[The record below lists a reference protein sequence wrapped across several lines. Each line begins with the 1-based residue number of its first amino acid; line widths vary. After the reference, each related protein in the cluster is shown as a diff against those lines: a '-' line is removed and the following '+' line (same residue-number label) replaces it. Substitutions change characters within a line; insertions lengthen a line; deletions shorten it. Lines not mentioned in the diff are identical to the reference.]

1 MQKWRNK
8 NALWVKRNNTELMQ
22 EKVSNSGRV
31 CICLLFMAEHKPCQ
45 PVSSARSGRSEE
57 HTAPSPT
64 EEGQRRTLMC
74 HVIQSPIHYF
84 ITQLKRIYKSCSHTL
99 KIGTTALHTRSD
111 FDVKCSNLSS
121 KVSHE
126 LGQNCGNWCFD
137 CLRQQKSSIDRKLV
151 QFGQTAALTAGLTS
165 H

>member
-8 NALWVKRNNTELMQ
+8 NALWVKRNNTKLMQ

-31 CICLLFMAEHKPCQ
+31 CICLLFIAEHKPCL
-45 PVSSARSGRSEE
+45 PVCSARTTRSLRN
-57 HTAPSPT
+57 TAASPT

-74 HVIQSPIHYF
+74 HMIKSPIHHF
-84 ITQLKRIYKSCSHTL
+84 IIQLKKSYSQTF
-99 KIGTTALHTRSD
+99 KTGTTILHTRLDSD
-111 FDVKCSNLSS
+111 DKCSNLSS

-126 LGQNCGNWCFD
+126 LGLNRSNRCFD
-137 CLRQQKSSIDRKLV
+137 CLRQQKSSIDSKLV
-151 QFGQTAALTAGLTS
+151 QSGQTAALTAGLTS